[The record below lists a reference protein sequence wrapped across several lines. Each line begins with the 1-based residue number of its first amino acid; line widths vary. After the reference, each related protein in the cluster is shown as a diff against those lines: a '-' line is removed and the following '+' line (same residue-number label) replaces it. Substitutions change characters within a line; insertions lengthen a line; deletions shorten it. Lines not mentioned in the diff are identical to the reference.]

1 MKKQLIFIALFLSAA
16 NALSWNL
23 PPQTNDLNIF
33 ALPVGQGD
41 CTIIQCP
48 RGYGTS
54 VTLVDCGSCKTTNYM
69 SAQDVAAT
77 LKPYPIEMIFLSHPD
92 KDHINYIDPIVIAQN
107 QYPTV
112 YHSCPWTSST
122 YGRYVTKPPHQ
133 QITNCCGNQCPQ
145 YQICNNAA
153 RITVLASGQ
162 ANCAS
167 NVNGDSL
174 VLKVEYSGKTVYL
187 PGDFE
192 GDSTFINNFLKCAGT
207 LMKSDVYRLSHHG
220 AYNGFANTHNVL
232 DKIKPL
238 YAFSSSGLKNN
249 YVHPKCD
256 VYDYLKTQSQFVKG
270 TVAKHTYTCRG
281 NKIWENR
288 TITDGAF
295 VTTYYT
301 GTTINQAQNSVIQ
314 FSLNKNS
321 VTPTTTVLSTFITKT
336 AQYDGHELYN
346 STFKIGDGYNKIEED
361 NDCGTV

>member
-1 MKKQLIFIALFLSAA
+1 MEKQLLFIALFFSAA

-48 RGYGTS
+48 RGYGTD
-54 VTLVDCGSCKTTNYM
+54 VTVVDCGSCKTTNYM

-77 LKPYPIEMIFLSHPD
+77 LKLYPIEMIFLSHPD
-92 KDHINYIDPIVIAQN
+92 KDHINYIDDIVTGRN
-107 QYPTV
+107 PYPTA

-133 QITNCCGNQCPQ
+133 QVPNCCGNTCNQ
-145 YQICNNAA
+145 YQICNNAV
-153 RITVLASGQ
+153 RITVLASGY
-162 ANCAS
+162 AKCGT

-174 VLKVEYSGKTVYL
+174 VLKVDYSGKTVYL

-220 AYNGFANTHNVL
+220 AYNGKANTRDVL
-232 DKIKPL
+232 DKIAPL

-256 VYDYLKTQSQFVKG
+256 VYDYLKTQSQFVIN
-270 TVAKHTYTCRG
+270 TVPKHIYTCYG

-301 GTTINQAQNSVIQ
+301 RAARNQAQNSVVQ

-321 VTPTTTVLSTFITKT
+321 VTPQVTVLSTFVTST
-336 AQYDGHELYN
+336 AQYESHKLYN
-346 STFKIGDGYNKIEED
+346 STYKIGDEYDKIEED